1 MGHSYK
7 KWTLDLKSL
16 TSKLNIQFLFRLPL
30 LDRVEQ
36 KNLET
41 AAIATATTAMVGE
54 AAEAET
60 GVNYSKGLD
69 GVNRNNNKKINKGK
83 AED

>member
-1 MGHSYK
+1 MVLQLQKLLSY
-7 KWTLDLKSL
+7 
-16 TSKLNIQFLFRLPL
+16 RAMLPL

-41 AAIATATTAMVGE
+41 AAIATATTAMDGE

>member
-1 MGHSYK
+1 MDSV
-7 KWTLDLKSL
+7 
-16 TSKLNIQFLFRLPL
+16 TSKLYIQFLFRLPL

-69 GVNRNNNKKINKGK
+69 AVNRNNNKKINKDK